1 MRTRDVMRTPVVT
14 VPPATTLAETAQQMR
29 ERTVGCVV
37 VMSGGTVQ
45 GIVTDRDL
53 AVRGLAAEVS
63 AAAAVSEVMTAPVL
77 TVRADDDVDVAYQ
90 VMHRAGVRR
99 LPVVDESRL
108 IGLVALDD
116 LLMDVSRRLGE
127 VLEPLAWCALGEL
140 PGPPRSTEAAHPPRR
155 APGL

>member
-1 MRTRDVMRTPVVT
+1 MRAPVVT
-14 VPPATTLAETAQQMR
+14 VPPTTTLVETARRMR
-29 ERTVGCVV
+29 EGPVGCVV

-63 AAAAVSEVMTAPVL
+63 AAAPVSEVMTAPVR
-77 TVRADDDVDVAYQ
+77 TVRADDDLDVAYQ

-99 LPVVDESRL
+99 LPVVEGCRL

-127 VLEPLAWCALGEL
+127 VLESLAWCALGEL
-140 PGPPRSTEAAHPPRR
+140 PGPPHSAEAAAPPRR